1 MEVVDGTKKVTVT
14 TTNDGEEK
22 VEVYE
27 GEEADKF
34 LESEEH
40 GDKKIIKKRI
50 IIETEHDEDNEKE
63 KN

>member
-34 LESEEH
+34 LESEER
-40 GDKKIIKKRI
+40 GDKKIIKTRI